1 MQLSE
6 SGCQAC
12 PPGRCSARCRRAQII
27 TAVTAAVPDVPVT
40 VLADAVDAVLINP
53 AIGRFLAESLAA
65 DPAAL
70 LVGAPPVVGKLVGE
84 LRGRGVDLPDPACS
98 RCGRTGKPLTR
109 SPSGGVCAR
118 CR

>member
-40 VLADAVDAVLINP
+40 VLANAVDAMLINP
-53 AIGRFLAESLAA
+53 AIGRFLAEALAA

-70 LVGAPPVVGKLVGE
+70 LVGRRRWSASWSANYGAAARTCPTRPAPGAVA
-84 LRGRGVDLPDPACS
+84 PAN
-98 RCGRTGKPLTR
+98 R
-109 SPSGGVCAR
+109 
-118 CR
+118 